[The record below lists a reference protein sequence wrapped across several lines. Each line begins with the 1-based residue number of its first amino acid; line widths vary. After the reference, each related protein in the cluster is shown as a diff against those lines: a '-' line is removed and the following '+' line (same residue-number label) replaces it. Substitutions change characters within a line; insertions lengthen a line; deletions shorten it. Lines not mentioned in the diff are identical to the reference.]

1 MPVRVGRYLRE
12 RVNAWRSGSVRA
24 QWTAAAV
31 VSALIGASFLVSLV
45 NRGWMPLPAY
55 FLWLLVARI
64 LLSFRPLLVVASLDA
79 VAGSLTV
86 ALQEHMTAIYVVS
99 IVEFLAAVVIVV
111 YIAQRAHSDLPSTLS
126 EGLLAELRGRLQ
138 AQGRV
143 PELPDGWQA
152 QSAMLAANGVN
163 YAGDFLVADLSVDQR
178 TLELILVDVCGKG
191 LAAGP
196 AALQFAGALGGLLGA
211 LPSEEL
217 FRAANDFLLRQHDDE
232 AFATAVHLELDL
244 VEGTYQ
250 ITSAGHPPALRWD
263 VPSGEWIID
272 NARGTALGVL
282 PDPELHSSQGK
293 LFAGEA
299 LLFYT
304 DGVVEARNS
313 PIDAGIAWLQRTAQ
327 AAIASGFTGAADRII
342 AQVDRGD
349 DDRAVLILNRVPAVD
364 EAAESPADPA

>member
-1 MPVRVGRYLRE
+1 VADYVRA

-31 VSALIGASFLVSLV
+31 VAVLIAASFVVSLV
-45 NRGWMPLPAY
+45 DRGWMPLPAY

-64 LLSFRPLLVVASLDA
+64 LLSFRPLLVVGALDA
-79 VAGSLTV
+79 LAGSLSV
-86 ALQEHMTAIYVVS
+86 LLQEDMSAIYWVS
-99 IVEFLAAVVIVV
+99 ILEFLATVLLVV

-126 EGLLAELRGRLQ
+126 EALLAELRGRLQ

-152 QSAMLAANGVN
+152 QSAMLASNGVN
-163 YAGDFLVADLSVDQR
+163 YAGDFLVADLSDDGR
-178 TLELILVDVCGKG
+178 TLEVVLVDVCGKG
-191 LAAGP
+191 TAAGP
-196 AALQFAGALGGLLGA
+196 AALQFAGALGGLIGA
-211 LPSEEL
+211 MPPDQL
-217 FRAANDFLLRQHDDE
+217 FRAANGFLLRQRDDE
-232 AFATAVHLELDL
+232 AFATAVHLLVDL
-244 VEGTYQ
+244 VDGTYQ

-263 VPSGEWIID
+263 APSGEWVID

-304 DGVVEARNS
+304 DGVVEDRS
-313 PIDAGIAWLQRTAQ
+313 STIDAGIAWLQRTARD
-327 AAIASGFTGAADRII
+327 AIAAGFAGAARRII
-342 AQVDRGD
+342 AQVDSGD
-349 DDRAVLILNRVPAVD
+349 DDRAVLILSR
-364 EAAESPADPA
+364 AAIPDQRE

>member
-1 MPVRVGRYLRE
+1 MPVRVAHYLRE

-31 VSALIGASFLVSLV
+31 VSVLIGASFLVSLL

-55 FLWLLVARI
+55 FLWLLLARI

-99 IVEFLAAVVIVV
+99 IVEFLAAVAIVV
-111 YIAQRAHSDLPSTLS
+111 YVAQRAHSDLPSTLS
-126 EGLLAELRGRLQ
+126 EALLGDLRDRLQ

-143 PELPDGWQA
+143 PELPDGWHA
-152 QSAMLAANGVN
+152 QTAMLAANGVN
-163 YAGDFLVADLSVDQR
+163 YAGDFLVADLSDDR
-178 TLELILVDVCGKG
+178 RALELILVDVCGKG
-191 LAAGP
+191 IAAGP

-217 FRAANDFLLRQHDDE
+217 FRAANNFLLRQHDDE
-232 AFATAVHLELDL
+232 AFATAVHLQVDL

-263 VPSGEWIID
+263 VPSGEWVID

-304 DGVVEARNS
+304 DGVVEARSS

-327 AAIASGFTGAADRII
+327 DAIGSGFAGAADRII

-349 DDRAVLILNRVPAVD
+349 DDRAVLILNRGPA
-364 EAAESPADPA
+364 APSG

>member
-1 MPVRVGRYLRE
+1 MPGRVAQYVRA

-24 QWTAAAV
+24 QWTVAAV
-31 VSALIGASFLVSLV
+31 ISVLIAASFVVSLV

-55 FLWLLVARI
+55 FLWLLLARI
-64 LLSFRPLLVVASLDA
+64 LLSFRPLLVVAILDG
-79 VAGSLTV
+79 VAGSLSI
-86 ALQEHMTAIYVVS
+86 ALQENMSAIYVVS

-111 YIAQRAHSDLPSTLS
+111 YIAHRAHSDLPSTLS
-126 EGLLAELRGRLQ
+126 EQLLGELRGRLQ
-138 AQGRV
+138 AQGRI

-163 YAGDFLVADLSVDQR
+163 YAGDFLVADLSEDR
-178 TLELILVDVCGKG
+178 RSLELILVDVCGKG
-191 LAAGP
+191 TAAGP
-196 AALQFAGALGGLLGA
+196 AALQFAGALGGLIGA
-211 LPSEEL
+211 LPPPQL
-217 FRAANDFLLRQHDDE
+217 FHAANDFLLRQHDDE
-232 AFATAVHLELDL
+232 AFATAVHLQLDL

-263 VPSGEWIID
+263 APSGEWVID

-293 LFAGEA
+293 LLGGEA

-327 AAIASGFTGAADRII
+327 EAIGSGFGGAADRII
-342 AQVDRGD
+342 AQVDSGD
-349 DDRAVLILNRVPAVD
+349 DDRAVLILSR
-364 EAAESPADPA
+364 AAGTAPG